1 MQNVLKQGPY
11 TIQIRVL
18 WIRCLLEMRLQP
30 QPSLIPNLLVVG
42 EVGNNLHGAT
52 LTMALCMCH
61 KILETE
67 EIKEKKKHI
76 YIFADREITS
86 RGHNIC
92 WVSEILESLFVFV

>member
-18 WIRCLLEMRLQP
+18 WIRCLLEMRLHP
-30 QPSLIPNLLVVG
+30 QSSLIPNLLVVD

-52 LTMALCMCH
+52 STMALCMCH
-61 KILETE
+61 NILETE

-76 YIFADREITS
+76 FADRGITS
-86 RGHNIC
+86 RGHNIG